1 MWHDYQKQVHVFGD
15 QNVTSHYVN
24 YYPDF
29 LNVFPDEW
37 LWSYKK
43 GSKRGYHAGDRSQMF
58 GRWIPKGGRVCV
70 FHGEPNPEEVRNEV
84 AWVHQHYI

>member
-1 MWHDYQKQVHVFGD
+1 MWLDYQKQIHFFGD
-15 QNVTSHYVN
+15 QNVTSAYLN

-43 GSKRGYHAGDRSQMF
+43 GVRRGETAGDRSRMF
-58 GRWIPKGGRVCV
+58 GAKIPKGGRICV
-70 FHGEPNPEEVRNEV
+70 FHGNPNPTEVNV
-84 AWVHQHYI
+84 DWVKKHYV